1 MSLKPCENV
10 IVTLT
15 GGTEGP
21 DYDMELPAF
30 LNIGR
35 LREKLEETLRVM
47 DPRLLPPGQ
56 ELQLQ
61 YEGRTLADDS
71 CLAGAGV
78 WDGSRLLYTIK
89 KEAQQ

>member
-1 MSLKPCENV
+1 MKPCENV

-15 GGTEGP
+15 GGTGGP

-30 LNIGR
+30 LDIGR
-35 LREKLEETLRVM
+35 LREKLEETLRGM

-71 CLAGAGV
+71 CLAGAGI

-89 KEAQQ
+89 REGQQ

>member
-1 MSLKPCENV
+1 MKPCENV

-30 LNIGR
+30 LDIGR

-89 KEAQQ
+89 KEGQQ

>member
-1 MSLKPCENV
+1 MKPCENV

-15 GGTEGP
+15 GGTERP

-61 YEGRTLADDS
+61 YGGRTLADDS

-89 KEAQQ
+89 KEGQQ

>member
-1 MSLKPCENV
+1 MKPCENV

-89 KEAQQ
+89 KESQQ

>member
-1 MSLKPCENV
+1 MKPCENV

-15 GGTEGP
+15 GGAGGL
-21 DYDMELPAF
+21 DYDMELPTF
-30 LNIGR
+30 LAIGQ
-35 LREKLEETLRVM
+35 LKEKLEETLRVM

-61 YEGRTLADDS
+61 YRGRILADDG

-89 KEAQQ
+89 KEGQQ

>member
-1 MSLKPCENV
+1 MKPCENV

-61 YEGRTLADDS
+61 YEGRTLATAVSPGQASGTAADCS
-71 CLAGAGV
+71 
-78 WDGSRLLYTIK
+78 T
-89 KEAQQ
+89 Q